1 MAKGGKLR
9 RPAAGV
15 ACAVVFALLA
25 AGPGLA
31 DPGKSN
37 GKSNGKSGS
46 PPGQARRGETVSV
59 LGVVQGVSTAG
70 VSVKRLD
77 GTSVIVPVDK
87 NTKVTIDG
95 RSARLTDVTPGSVLS
110 ATWKSG
116 KAPSLLRFVR
126 SS

>member
-1 MAKGGKLR
+1 LHR
-9 RPAAGV
+9 LAAGV
-15 ACAVVFALLA
+15 VCAVVFALLA
-25 AGPGLA
+25 TGPALA

-37 GKSNGKSGS
+37 GKPGS

-59 LGVVQGVSTAG
+59 LGVVQAVSTAG

-95 RSARLTDVTPGSVLS
+95 KSARLTDVAPGSVLS

-116 KAPSLLRFVR
+116 KAATLLRFVR

>member
-1 MAKGGKLR
+1 MANGRKLHR
-9 RPAAGV
+9 LAAAAAGL
-15 ACAVVFALLA
+15 AVLALLP
-25 AGPGLA
+25 AGPAVAGH
-31 DPGKSN
+31 GKPD
-37 GKSNGKSGS
+37 G

-59 LGVVQGVSTAG
+59 LGVVQAVSAAG

-87 NTKVTIDG
+87 STKVTIDG
-95 RSARLTDVTPGSVLS
+95 KQARLTDVRPGSVLS

-116 KAPSLLRFVR
+116 EPAAVLRFVR

>member
-1 MAKGGKLR
+1 MANGGKLHR
-9 RPAAGV
+9 LAAAAAGL
-15 ACAVVFALLA
+15 VVFALLA
-25 AGPGLA
+25 AGPALA
-31 DPGKSN
+31 GHGKPD
-37 GKSNGKSGS
+37 S
-46 PPGQARRGETVSV
+46 PPGQARRGGTVSV
-59 LGVVQGVSTAG
+59 LGVVQSVSGAG

-95 RSARLTDVTPGSVLS
+95 KPARLTDVRPGSVLS

-116 KAPSLLRFVR
+116 EPAVLLRFVR